1 MGGSFDVVVIG
12 GGPGGYV
19 AALRAAQ
26 LGAKTAIVE
35 KDRMGGTCLVRG
47 CIPTKALL
55 QSAELYT
62 EVKAGAPFGVVVDN
76 LRFDWPAAQKRKT
89 QVVDQ
94 LVKGVEGLLKAGG
107 VTSIR
112 GTARLGGK
120 GVIELDGDQL
130 QARDIVIATGSAI
143 SRVPIPGAEL
153 TIDSDRILEL
163 QEVPKRLAV
172 IGGGVVGMEFAA
184 MFAALG
190 SKVSVLEM
198 LPQVLA
204 MVDSDLVAVYTKH
217 LAKLGGE
224 IHTNS
229 KVTEVAKSGG
239 ALRVKFSEGGQDGA
253 VDADQVLMAVG
264 RVPYTQGLEA
274 EKAGVKLERGRV
286 VVDEHLHTD
295 ADGVWAIGDVIGGIM
310 LAHVASYEGVCAVE
324 NIAGHQRTPDYHAAP
339 NCIYTDPEIAHV
351 GLGEKEAK
359 DKGIAVKV
367 GRFPFA
373 ASGRALTL
381 GQTEGYAKV
390 LADPESGKLLG
401 AHIIGPRA
409 TDLIAEATLAIQTGL
424 TMEQLDLTIHAHPT
438 LPESLMEA
446 ALAAQGRAIH
456 VANRRTA
463 LPSGAAGGA
472 ASPTSG
478 EANQVHSGAISRGAA
493 SPTSGEANQAPSG
506 SPTSGEVDQVPTGG
520 MAATS
525 SHRGESNQNQ
535 EKPMAATVKPSSTP
549 PLVPSAI
556 TRKALELT
564 RDNKDFLLGM
574 HRQMQLIRRFE
585 ERAQE
590 QYTKAKIG
598 GYCHLNIGEEATVVG
613 GILAL
618 KPNDWIF
625 TSYREHG
632 HAIARGV
639 DPKAVMAELFGKETG
654 TSHGR
659 GGSMHL
665 VDYGKRFMGGYGIV
679 GGHLPLAVGG
689 AWAVKYRKQPDVIFC
704 MFGDGATNIGAFHES
719 LNMAKVF
726 NLPVVW
732 YCVNNRYG
740 MGTPV
745 EKASA
750 VADIYK
756 KACAYDMES
765 IQVDGMNLREVLL
778 KTSEIVEKTRADSEP
793 RFIEALCYRF
803 RGHSVVDP
811 DKYRSEEDKVK
822 WRKAD
827 PIVGFEH
834 ELEKSSLAD
843 EEYFKNVRVEID
855 NEVKD
860 IIQYADES
868 PDPKTE
874 DLYKYVYAGQW
885 DNDPALRAER
895 V

>member
-1 MGGSFDVVVIG
+1 MAGSFDIVVIG

-55 QSAELYT
+55 QSSELYT
-62 EVKAGAPFGVVVDN
+62 QAKGGAPFGLVADN
-76 LRFDWPAAQKRKT
+76 VGFDWAAAQKRKT
-89 QVVDQ
+89 AVVDQ

-107 VTSIR
+107 VTSLK
-112 GTARLGGK
+112 GAGRLAGK
-120 GVIELDGDQL
+120 GVVDVGGDQV
-130 QARDIVIATGSAI
+130 QAKDIVIATGSAVARI
-143 SRVPIPGAEL
+143 PIPGAEL
-153 TIDSDRILEL
+153 TIDSDQILEL
-163 QEVPKRLAV
+163 KEVPKRLAV

-190 SKVSVLEM
+190 SKVTVLEM

-204 MVDSDLVAVYTKH
+204 MVDADLVNVYAKH
-217 LAKLGGE
+217 LAGLGGE
-224 IHTNS
+224 IHVNS
-229 KVTEVAKSGG
+229 KVEKVVKSNGALQVRFSSGG
-239 ALRVKFSEGGQDGA
+239 EGGA
-253 VDADQVLMAVG
+253 VDADQVLLSVG
-264 RVPYTQGLEA
+264 RVPYTHGLDA
-274 EKAGVKLERGRV
+274 EKAGVKLDRYRV

-295 ADGVWAIGDVIGGIM
+295 ADGIWAIGDVIQRIM
-310 LAHVASYEGVCAVE
+310 LAHVASYEGVCVVE
-324 NIAGHQRTPDYHAAP
+324 NIAGHSNRVPDYHAAP
-339 NCIYTDPEIAHV
+339 NCIYTDPEIAQV
-351 GLGEKEAK
+351 GLTEKDAK

-367 GRFPFA
+367 GKFPFA
-373 ASGRALTL
+373 AAGRALTL
-381 GQTEGYAKV
+381 GQTEGFVKV
-390 LADPESGKLLG
+390 LADPESGKILG
-401 AHIIGPRA
+401 AHIVGPRA
-409 TDLIAEATLAIQTGL
+409 TDLIAEATLAVQNGL
-424 TMEQLDLTIHAHPT
+424 TLEQVDLTIHAHPT
-438 LPESLMEA
+438 LPESFLEA

-456 VANRRTA
+456 ITNRR
-463 LPSGAAGGA
+463 PSG
-472 ASPTSG
+472 
-478 EANQVHSGAISRGAA
+478 
-493 SPTSGEANQAPSG
+493 G
-506 SPTSGEVDQVPTGG
+506 S
-520 MAATS
+520 AATS
-525 SHRGESNQNQ
+525 PLRGEDNNQNR
-535 EKPMAATVKPSSTP
+535 EKEMAATVKPSSPPPTP
-549 PLVPSAI
+549 PSSINA
-556 TRKALELT
+556 KALELNKQ
-564 RDNKDFLLGM
+564 NKDFLLGM

-618 KPNDWIF
+618 KSNDWIF

-665 VDYGKRFMGGYGIV
+665 VDYSKRFMGGYGIV

-689 AWAVKYRKQPDVIFC
+689 AWAVKYRKQPDVVFC

-726 NLPVVW
+726 DLPVVW
-732 YCVNNRYG
+732 FCVNNRYG

-765 IQVDGMNLREVLL
+765 IQIDGMNVRDVLI
-778 KTSEIVEKTRADSEP
+778 KTSEIVEKTRADSAP

-822 WRKAD
+822 WRKGD
-827 PIVGFEH
+827 PIVAFEH
-834 ELEKSSLAD
+834 ELEKSGLAD
-843 EEYFKNVRVEID
+843 EEYFKNVRVEVD

-860 IIQYADES
+860 VIQFADES
-868 PDPKTE
+868 PDPKVDE
-874 DLYKYVYAGQW
+874 LYKFVYAGQW
-885 DNDPALRAER
+885 DDNPALKVEK

>member
-1 MGGSFDVVVIG
+1 MAGSFDVLVIG

-55 QSAELYT
+55 QSSELYT
-62 EVKAGAPFGVVVDN
+62 QARDGAAFGVLADN
-76 LRFDWPAAQKRKT
+76 VGFDWPAAQKRKAG
-89 QVVDQ
+89 VVDQ

-107 VTSIR
+107 VTTYA
-112 GTARLGGK
+112 GAGRLAGK
-120 GVIELDGDQL
+120 GVVEVGGERV
-130 QARDIVIATGSAI
+130 QAKDIVIATGSAVARI
-143 SRVPIPGAEL
+143 PLPGAEL

-163 QEVPKRLAV
+163 KEVPKRLAV

-190 SKVSVLEM
+190 SKVTVLEM

-204 MVDSDLVAVYTKH
+204 MVDADLVAVYTKH
-217 LAKLGGE
+217 FNKLGGE
-224 IHTNS
+224 IHTGA
-229 KVTEVAKSGG
+229 KVERIVKKNG
-239 ALRVKFSEGGQDGA
+239 ALQVQFSAGGEGGA
-253 VDADQVLMAVG
+253 VDADQVLLSVG
-264 RVPYTQGLEA
+264 RVPYTHGLEA
-274 EKAGVKLERGRV
+274 EKAGVKLDRYRI

-295 ADGVWAIGDVIGGIM
+295 AEGVWAIGDVLQRIM
-310 LAHVASYEGVCAVE
+310 LAHVASYEGVCVVE
-324 NIAGHQRTPDYHAAP
+324 NIAGSSSRKPDYHAAP
-339 NCIYTDPEIAHV
+339 NCIYTDPEIAQV
-351 GLGEKEAK
+351 GLTEKDARE
-359 DKGIAVKV
+359 KGIAVKV
-367 GRFPFA
+367 GKFPFA
-373 ASGRALTL
+373 AAGRALTL
-381 GQTEGYAKV
+381 GQTEGFVKV

-401 AHIIGPRA
+401 AHIVGPRA
-409 TDLIAEATLAIQTGL
+409 TDLIAEATLAVQNGL
-424 TMEQLDLTIHAHPT
+424 TLEQIDLTIHAHPT
-438 LPESLMEA
+438 LPESFMEA

-456 VANRRTA
+456 ITNRR
-463 LPSGAAGGA
+463 AAPPA
-472 ASPTSG
+472 APPATMQNR
-478 EANQVHSGAISRGAA
+478 EREMA
-493 SPTSGEANQAPSG
+493 S
-506 SPTSGEVDQVPTGG
+506 
-520 MAATS
+520 
-525 SHRGESNQNQ
+525 
-535 EKPMAATVKPSSTP
+535 TVKPASTTP
-549 PLVPSAI
+549 PPAPAQVNP
-556 TRKALELT
+556 KMLELKK
-564 RDNKDFLLGM
+564 DNRDFLLGI
-574 HRQMQLIRRFE
+574 HREMQLIRRFE

-618 KPNDWIF
+618 KSNDWVF

-639 DPKAVMAELFGKETG
+639 DPKTVMAELFGKETG

-665 VDYGKRFMGGYGIV
+665 VDYSRRFMGGYGIV

-689 AWAVKYRKQPDVIFC
+689 AWAVKYQKHDDVVFC

-726 NLPVVW
+726 DLPVVW
-732 YCVNNRYG
+732 FCVNNRYG

-765 IQVDGMNLREVLL
+765 IQVDGMNVLEVLQR
-778 KTSEIVEKTRADSEP
+778 TSEIVEKTRKDSVP
-793 RFIEALCYRF
+793 RFVESLCYRF

-811 DKYRSEEDKVK
+811 DKYRSEEDKIK
-822 WRKAD
+822 WRKGD
-827 PIVGFEH
+827 PIVAFEH
-834 ELEKSSLAD
+834 ELEKSGLAD
-843 EEYFKNVRVEID
+843 EEYFKNVRVEVD
-855 NEVKD
+855 NQVKD
-860 IIQYADES
+860 IVQYADES
-868 PDPKTE
+868 PDPNVE
-874 DLYKYVYAGQW
+874 DLYKYTYAEQW
-885 DNDPALRAER
+885 DNRPELRAER

>member
-1 MGGSFDVVVIG
+1 MTGSFDVVVIG

-26 LGAKTAIVE
+26 LGAKTAVVE
-35 KDRMGGTCLVRG
+35 RDRLGGTCLVRG

-62 EVKAGAPFGVVVDN
+62 LAKGGGPFGVMSDRVS
-76 LRFDWPAAQKRKT
+76 FDWSAAQERKT
-89 QVVDQ
+89 GVVDQ

-107 VTSIR
+107 VTLVR
-112 GTARLGGK
+112 GTASLAGK
-120 GVIELDGDQL
+120 GVVDVSGERI
-130 QARDIVIATGSAI
+130 QAKDIVIATGSAVA
-143 SRVPIPGAEL
+143 RIPLKGAEL
-153 TIDSDRILEL
+153 TIDSDQILEL
-163 QEVPKRLAV
+163 KEVPGRLAV

-190 SKVSVLEM
+190 SKVTVLEM
-198 LPQVLA
+198 LPQVLP
-204 MVDSDLVAVYTKH
+204 MVDADLVAVYAKH
-217 LAKLGGE
+217 LSGQGGE
-224 IHTNS
+224 IHTKA
-229 KVTEVAKSGG
+229 KVEEVVKTKGALQVRFSSGG
-239 ALRVKFSEGGQDGA
+239 EGGSI
-253 VDADQVLMAVG
+253 DADQVLLAVG

-286 VVDEHLHTD
+286 VVDAQLRTT
-295 ADGVWAIGDVIGGIM
+295 AQGVWAIGDVIGGIM
-310 LAHVASYEGVCAVE
+310 LAHIASYEGVCAIE
-324 NIAGHQRTPDYHAAP
+324 NIVGNGNRTPDYHAAP

-359 DKGIAVKV
+359 EKGLAVKI

-381 GQTEGYAKV
+381 GQAEGFVKV
-390 LADPESGKLLG
+390 IADASSGRLLG

-409 TDLIAEATLAIQTGL
+409 TDLIAEATLAVQNGL
-424 TMEQLDLTIHAHPT
+424 TLEQIDLTIHAHPT

-456 VANRRTA
+456 IPNKRPAPPT
-463 LPSGAAGGA
+463 P
-472 ASPTSG
+472 ASPDLPPKG
-478 EANQVHSGAISRGAA
+478 EEMA
-493 SPTSGEANQAPSG
+493 PT
-506 SPTSGEVDQVPTGG
+506 
-520 MAATS
+520 AATM
-525 SHRGESNQNQ
+525 QNREQ
-535 EKPMAATVKPSSTP
+535 QMTAAVKSATAP
-549 PLVPSAI
+549 PPPTAI
-556 TRKALELT
+556 TPKSLELT
-564 RDNKDFLLGM
+564 KPNRDFLLGL

-613 GILAL
+613 GIVPL
-618 KPNDWIF
+618 KPTDYIF

-632 HAIARGV
+632 HAIARGI

-659 GGSMHL
+659 GGSMHMFDSRL
-665 VDYGKRFMGGYGIV
+665 RFMGGYGIV

-689 AWAVKYRKQPDVIFC
+689 GWAVKYRQEMKKGSPRITGPPRTHGEASEFVGLTHGEASESVGTKDVVFC

-719 LNMAKVF
+719 LNFSKVF
-726 NLPVVW
+726 KLPVVW
-732 YCVNNRYG
+732 FCVNNRYG

-745 EKASA
+745 EAASA

-765 IQVDGMNLREVLL
+765 IQVDGMNLREVMLR
-778 KTSEIVEKTRADSEP
+778 TSEIVEKTRADSEP

-803 RGHSVVDP
+803 KGHSVVDP
-811 DKYRSEEDKVK
+811 DKYRPAEDKEK
-822 WRKAD
+822 FRKAD
-827 PIVGFEH
+827 PIVAFEH
-834 ELEKSSLAD
+834 ELEKSELAD
-843 EEYFKNVRVEID
+843 EEYFKKVRQEID
-855 NEVKD
+855 AEVQE
-860 IIQYADES
+860 IIRYADES

-874 DLYKYVYAGQW
+874 DLYKYTYSGEW
-885 DNDPALRAER
+885 ENRPELRGNPL
-895 V
+895 

>member
-1 MGGSFDVVVIG
+1 MGGSFDLVVIG

-26 LGAKTAIVE
+26 LGARTAIVE

-55 QSAELYT
+55 QSSELYT
-62 EVKAGAPFGVVVDN
+62 MARDGAAFGLVADN
-76 LRFDWPAAQKRKT
+76 VGFDWSAAQKRKGS
-89 QVVDQ
+89 VVDQ

-107 VTSIR
+107 VTSFK
-112 GTARLGGK
+112 GGARLAGK
-120 GVIELDGDQL
+120 GVVEVAGDRL
-130 QARDIVIATGSAI
+130 QAKDIVIATGSAVARI
-143 SRVPIPGAEL
+143 PLPGAEL
-153 TIDSDRILEL
+153 TIDSDQVLEL
-163 QEVPKRLAV
+163 KEVPRRLAV

-190 SKVSVLEM
+190 SKVTVLEM

-204 MVDSDLVAVYTKH
+204 MVDADLVAVYSKH
-217 LAKLGGE
+217 LSKVGGE
-224 IHTNS
+224 IHTDS
-229 KVTEVAKSGG
+229 KVSEVVKRNG
-239 ALRVKFSEGGQDGA
+239 ALQVRFSTGGEGGA
-253 VDADQVLMAVG
+253 VDADQVLLAVG
-264 RVPYTQGLEA
+264 RTPYTQGLDA
-274 EKAGVKLERGRV
+274 EKAGVKLDRGRV
-286 VVDEHLHTD
+286 VVDDHLRTS

-324 NIAGHQRTPDYHAAP
+324 NIAGHGDRVPDYHAAP
-339 NCIYTDPEIAHV
+339 NCVYTDPEIAHV

-359 DKGIAVKV
+359 EKGISVKV
-367 GRFPFA
+367 GKFPFA
-373 ASGRALTL
+373 AAGRALTL
-381 GQTEGYAKV
+381 GQTEGFVKV
-390 LADPESGKLLG
+390 IADAESGKLLG

-409 TDLIAEATLAIQTGL
+409 TDLIAEATLAIQNGL
-424 TMEQLDLTIHAHPT
+424 TLEQIDLTIHAHPT

-456 VANRRTA
+456 IPNKRSANS
-463 LPSGAAGGA
+463 PSG
-472 ASPTSG
+472 
-478 EANQVHSGAISRGAA
+478 
-493 SPTSGEANQAPSG
+493 G
-506 SPTSGEVDQVPTGG
+506 S
-520 MAATS
+520 AATS
-525 SHRGESNQNQ
+525 PLRGEELHENR
-535 EKPMAATVKPSSTP
+535 EKQMVAPVKPSSSSP
-549 PLVPSAI
+549 PPAPSAVNP
-556 TRKALELT
+556 KALELT
-564 RDNKDFLLGM
+564 KDNRDFLLGL

-618 KPNDWIF
+618 QANDWIF

-665 VDYGKRFMGGYGIV
+665 VDYKRRFMGGYGIV

-726 NLPVVW
+726 DLPVVW
-732 YCVNNRYG
+732 FCINNRYG

-765 IQVDGMNLREVLL
+765 IQIDGMNLREVMLR
-778 KTSEIVEKTRADSEP
+778 TSEIVEKTRKDSVP
-793 RFIEALCYRF
+793 RFIESLCYRF

-811 DKYRSEEDKVK
+811 DKYRSAEDKEK
-822 WRKAD
+822 YRKAD
-827 PIVGFEH
+827 PIVAFEH
-834 ELEKSSLAD
+834 ELEKSGLAD
-843 EEYFKNVRVEID
+843 EEYFKSVRQEID
-855 NEVKD
+855 AEVRD
-860 IIQYADES
+860 IIEYADQS
-868 PDPKTE
+868 PDPNPD
-874 DLYKYVYAGQW
+874 DLYKYTYAGEW
-885 DNDPALRAER
+885 ADRPELRADR